1 MATQTLISP
10 YYVGSSLNSAC
21 PLFAGGDGQDY
32 IKEVAS
38 SAWVAGD
45 LLYIDTNGLLAECT
59 DSSGVMTS
67 AVDAIAITAATG
79 TTGERHFCRAIRP
92 DDIFAMN
99 VYHATIGSAVTNQNQ
114 LTDRFGLFTS
124 AAGLWHVDIENTTV
138 EDGSTASARV
148 RVIGFPET
156 NPVTGAANAI
166 GDTYGVVYVKF
177 LPVSIAA
184 DGTPIVHNMRL
195 A

>member
-10 YYVGSSLNSAC
+10 TYVGSSLNATC
-21 PLFAGGDGQDY
+21 PLLAGGSEQSW

-38 SAWVAGD
+38 STWVAGD
-45 LLYIDTNGLLAECT
+45 LLTIDSNGKLAECT
-59 DSSGVMTS
+59 DSSGILTGS
-67 AVDAIAITAATG
+67 IDAIALTAASGVTD
-79 TTGERHFCRAIRP
+79 TNPLIRVIRP

-99 VYHATIGSAVTNQNQ
+99 VYHATAASAVTNQNQ
-114 LTDRFGLFTS
+114 LTDRFGVFTS

-138 EDGSTASARV
+138 EDATNSTARV
-148 RVIGFPET
+148 RIVGFPAT
-156 NPVTGAANAI
+156 NPATGAANTI
-166 GDTYGVVYVKF
+166 GDIYGVVYVKF
-177 LPVSIAA
+177 LPFSIAS